1 MEQDD
6 LFSNTFQDNS
16 NAPLAEKLRPK
27 NFEDF
32 FGQKSI
38 LGENSLLRNAILN
51 DKVGNIIFSG
61 PPGVGKTTLI
71 EIISSNTRSSLVKL
85 NAVLSSIKELRNEI
99 TNAKERL
106 FSTNR
111 KTILFIDEVHRFTA
125 LQQDALLPSIENGT
139 ITFIGATTENPFF
152 AVNKALISRAR
163 IFSLLPLDE
172 NDLKKIIEKVINYY
186 SLLENSKTIKITDDA
201 INHLISFSGGDAR
214 NLINALELAVSIT
227 KENKDKQ
234 IIIDLQIAEDSIQKK
249 NILYDKNGQNHF
261 DVISAFI
268 KSIRGSDPDATLYWL
283 AIMLEAGED
292 PNFIFR
298 RLLISACEDI
308 GLADP
313 KAIVI
318 VQSCCDAF
326 DRVGFPEGLYFIS
339 QASLYLAIS
348 PKSNSTRAIFN
359 AVEAIKSKNISSVP
373 THLQNNSS
381 SYLNPH
387 NYPDKSLKQ
396 EYLPTD
402 LKDFQ
407 FWKPKDSGWEQN
419 RYYYLR
425 KKSNS

>member
-1 MEQDD
+1 MEQEN
-6 LFSNTFQDNS
+6 LFSNTSQIS
-16 NAPLAEKLRPK
+16 NAPLADKLRPK
-27 NFEDF
+27 NFDDF
-32 FGQKSI
+32 FGQESI
-38 LGENSLLRNAILN
+38 LGNNSLLRNAILN

-71 EIISSNTRSSLVKL
+71 EIISTNTRSSLVKL
-85 NAVLSSIKELRNEI
+85 NAVLSGIKELRKEI
-99 TNAKERL
+99 ANANERL
-106 FSTNR
+106 LITNR

-125 LQQDALLPSIENGT
+125 VQQDALLPSIENGT

-163 IFSLLPLDE
+163 IFSLLPLKE
-172 NDLKKIIEKVINYY
+172 NDLKKIIDKVINYY
-186 SLLENSKTIKITDDA
+186 SGLQDSKTIEITDDA
-201 INHLISFSGGDAR
+201 INHLIKYSGGDAR
-214 NLINALELAVSIT
+214 NLINALEAGISIT
-227 KENKDKQ
+227 KENKDKV
-234 IIIDLQIAEDSIQKK
+234 IIIDLPIAEDSIQKK
-249 NILYDKNGQNHF
+249 NVVYDKSGQSHF

-283 AIMLEAGED
+283 ANMVEAGED

-313 KAIVI
+313 KAIVV

-326 DRVGFPEGLYFIS
+326 ARVGLPEGLYFLS

-348 PKSNSTRAIFN
+348 PKSDSTKAIFK
-359 AVEAIKSKNISSVP
+359 AVEAIKSTNISSVP
-373 THLQNNSS
+373 NHLKNNSG

-387 NYPDKSLKQ
+387 NYPEKSLQQ

-402 LKDFQ
+402 LKEFQ
-407 FWKPKDSGWEQN
+407 FWKPKDYGWEKI
-419 RYYYLR
+419 RYEDLLKKR
-425 KKSNS
+425 KS